1 MRIFKGRNPFA
12 FLFVSTRREQYLA
25 QYVLRE
31 YARGRS
37 LKDVFADPYVR
48 NRSTP
53 EERAR
58 LLERPELVAAI
69 GEQTLADLR
78 RPVEP
83 RARAAASR
91 DSGS

>member
-1 MRIFKGRNPFA
+1 M
-12 FLFVSTRREQYLA
+12 

-37 LKDVFADPYVR
+37 LADILEDPYVR

-58 LLERPELVAAI
+58 LLERPEVVAAI
-69 GEQTLADLR
+69 GEQAVADLR
-78 RPVEP
+78 RSL
-83 RARAAASR
+83 ASA
-91 DSGS
+91 GA

>member
-1 MRIFKGRNPFA
+1 M
-12 FLFVSTRREQYLA
+12 SSRREQYLT

-37 LKDVFADPYVR
+37 LRDVLEDPYVR

-58 LLERPELVAAI
+58 LLERPEVVAAI
-69 GEQTLADLR
+69 GEQAVADLR
-78 RPVEP
+78 RSL
-83 RARAAASR
+83 ASA
-91 DSGS
+91 GA